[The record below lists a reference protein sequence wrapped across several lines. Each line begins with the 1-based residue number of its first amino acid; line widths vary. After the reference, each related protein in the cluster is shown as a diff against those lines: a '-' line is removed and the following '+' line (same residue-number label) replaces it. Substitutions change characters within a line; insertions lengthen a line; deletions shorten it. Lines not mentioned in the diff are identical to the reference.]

1 MAERNQAK
9 HMLGHGYW
17 YRKNMQR
24 ATSGV
29 AAASST
35 SAASASV
42 PADGNGAEAE
52 IAETLILRTT
62 SAAHPAKSQREPM
75 AFEDWQHRRS
85 QHHNSTRRWKHRHRK
100 QNQECL
106 DDLEDKPQQQ
116 QNLAAV
122 AGFAL
127 GLPLD
132 ESRAAAE
139 ERIAMELALAESA
152 LEGKGAA
159 AELLDRRRV
168 NTIGKLLDRSK
179 DIQGDYVIDWNW
191 CLDKDNVSCSSSGLL
206 FSTTKAAKSLNSK
219 FADHLKIEKLQRW
232 NKEQNAPGGG
242 VFFQS
247 DDPSKTT
254 TRAEL
259 PLYLHYFKDEVQ
271 VSHVSPVHMAP
282 KHMPVLRKAPSDY
295 KSLPHK
301 VFKQE
306 GGKLRPLDVDWSSP
320 NAWLIGN
327 LGRSKLP
334 KLNTR
339 SAAS

>member
-1 MAERNQAK
+1 
-9 HMLGHGYW
+9 
-17 YRKNMQR
+17 
-24 ATSGV
+24 
-29 AAASST
+29 
-35 SAASASV
+35 
-42 PADGNGAEAE
+42 
-52 IAETLILRTT
+52 
-62 SAAHPAKSQREPM
+62 M

-122 AGFAL
+122 AKP
-127 GLPLD
+127 PLD
-132 ESRAAAE
+132 ETRAAAE

-152 LEGKGAA
+152 LEDKGAS

-219 FADHLKIEKLQRW
+219 FADHLKIENLQRA

-254 TRAEL
+254 TDAEL

-271 VSHVSPVHMAP
+271 VSHVSPVPMVP
-282 KHMPVLRKAPSDY
+282 KHMLVSRTAPTDY

-306 GGKLRPLDVDWSSP
+306 G
-320 NAWLIGN
+320 N
-327 LGRSKLP
+327 LGRSKWTGPHQMHGSLE
-334 KLNTR
+334 T
-339 SAAS
+339 